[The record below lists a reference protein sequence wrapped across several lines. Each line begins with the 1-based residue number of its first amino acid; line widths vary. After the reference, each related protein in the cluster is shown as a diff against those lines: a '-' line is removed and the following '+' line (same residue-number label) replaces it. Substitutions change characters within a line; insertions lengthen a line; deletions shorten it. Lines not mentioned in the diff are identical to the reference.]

1 MFKKGIAYKKVEE
14 KDFVP
19 MLLEEIKSM
28 DNEK

>member
-1 MFKKGIAYKKVEE
+1 VAYKKVEE

-19 MLLEEIKSM
+19 VLLEEIKSL